1 MTAYPVKD
9 ICTLHVE
16 DIYPYLCFPKL
27 WTHALCKEMI
37 IASKLVKQ
45 KKGRG
50 KSKRKVKEKKK
61 RKEKRREEKRRK
73 EKRKTSELYHR
84 YISVV
89 SCLER
94 RMVDP
99 DMSE

>member
-61 RKEKRREEKRRK
+61 KKREEKRREAK
-73 EKRKTSELYHR
+73 KREKKNK
-84 YISVV
+84 
-89 SCLER
+89 
-94 RMVDP
+94 
-99 DMSE
+99 

>member
-61 RKEKRREEKRRK
+61 KEKRREEKRSEEKRK
-73 EKRKTSELYHR
+73 EKQVNS
-84 YISVV
+84 IIAIF
-89 SCLER
+89 
-94 RMVDP
+94 P
-99 DMSE
+99 